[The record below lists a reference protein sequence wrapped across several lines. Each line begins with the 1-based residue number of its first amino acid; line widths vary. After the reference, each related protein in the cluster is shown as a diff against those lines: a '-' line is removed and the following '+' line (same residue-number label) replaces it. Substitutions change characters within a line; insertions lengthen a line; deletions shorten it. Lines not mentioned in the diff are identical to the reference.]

1 MICGEKG
8 VFDVG
13 WLPEDV
19 LLLSVLINLYDERQ
33 GGEELLTAPLFL
45 SRSLNSSNTQR
56 ERQARTHL
64 SRKTNLNYINTSTYA
79 KN

>member
-33 GGEELLTAPLFL
+33 GGEELLTAPLFF
-45 SRSLNSSNTQR
+45 SWSLNSSNTER
-56 ERQARTHL
+56 ETGLHTPKQKD
-64 SRKTNLNYINTSTYA
+64 KTELYKYIHIC

>member
-33 GGEELLTAPLFL
+33 RGEELLTAPLFF
-45 SRSLNSSNTQR
+45 SRSLNSSNTEKDR
-56 ERQARTHL
+56 HAHT
-64 SRKTNLNYINTSTYA
+64 
-79 KN
+79 